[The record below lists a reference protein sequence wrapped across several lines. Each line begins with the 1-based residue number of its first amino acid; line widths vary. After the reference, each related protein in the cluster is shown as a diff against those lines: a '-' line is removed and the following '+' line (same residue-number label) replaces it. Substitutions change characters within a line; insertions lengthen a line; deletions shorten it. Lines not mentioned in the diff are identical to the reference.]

1 MPDRLAGPLVD
12 GVVAGRRA
20 AVSRAITL
28 VESSRP
34 EHRLEARALLA
45 DLPPPERPAV
55 RVGISGLPGVGK
67 STFIEALG
75 GRLTATGHR
84 VGVLAVDPS
93 SRRTG
98 GSVLGDKT
106 RMQRLATD
114 EHAYIRASP
123 SAGTLGGV
131 ARATSQA
138 MLVLEA
144 AGYDVV
150 LVETVG
156 VGQSETTVA
165 GMVDTFVFLTLAR
178 TGDQLQGIKR
188 GILELADVIAVN
200 KADSVGGSDRET
212 EAKVAAREL
221 GGALRMV
228 HGRAEAPAVV
238 TCSALTGGGV
248 DDVWQRVLDH
258 REQLGPEGLA
268 DKRAHQQLEFAWA
281 LVRDELE
288 QRLRRSDAVRRVRA
302 QVRAQVLAGELP
314 AVVAADRILAAYDAG
329 PTPRPESV
337 TSTGSTDGGDDE
349 QPHAPV
355 N

>member
-1 MPDRLAGPLVD
+1 MTDVDALAADVR
-12 GVVAGRRA
+12 GRSRA

-34 EHRLEARALLA
+34 EHRARARALLA
-45 DLPPPERPAV
+45 ALSAPESPTV
-55 RVGISGLPGVGK
+55 RVGISGVPGVGK
-67 STFIEALG
+67 STFIETLG
-75 GRLTATGHR
+75 TRLTASGHR

-93 SRRTG
+93 SQRTG

-106 RMQRLATD
+106 RMPQLAVD
-114 EHAYIRASP
+114 ERAFIRASP

-138 MLVLEA
+138 IVVLEA
-144 AGYDVV
+144 AAYDVV

-165 GMVDTFVFLTLAR
+165 GMVDTFVYLTLAR

-200 KADSVGGSDRET
+200 KADGDRET
-212 EAKVAAREL
+212 EARVAAREL

-228 HGRAEAPAVV
+228 HGRGDAPSVV
-238 TCSALTGGGV
+238 TCSALTGAGI
-248 DDVWQRVLDH
+248 DDVWRRVTEH
-258 REQLGPEGLA
+258 RERLGDEGLA
-268 DKRAHQQLEFAWA
+268 DKRAHQQLDFAWA

-288 QRLRRSDAVRRVRA
+288 QRLRRSAAVRRVRQA
-302 QVRAQVLAGELP
+302 VREQVLAGDLT
-314 AVVAADRILAAYDAG
+314 AVAAADLILGAYDDADAE
-329 PTPRPESV
+329 RSV
-337 TSTGSTDGGDDE
+337 
-349 QPHAPV
+349 

>member
-1 MPDRLAGPLVD
+1 MADLVD

-20 AVSRAITL
+20 AIARAITL
-28 VESSRP
+28 VESSNP
-34 EHRLEARALLA
+34 EHRVEARELLGAL
-45 DLPPPERPAV
+45 PSPEQPAV
-55 RVGISGLPGVGK
+55 RVGVSGVPGVGK
-67 STFIEALG
+67 STFIEVLG
-75 GRLTATGHR
+75 GRLTASGHR

-106 RMQRLATD
+106 RMPDLAAD
-114 EHAYIRASP
+114 DRAFIRASP

-144 AGYDVV
+144 ASYDVV

-165 GMVDTFVFLTLAR
+165 EMVDTFLFLTLAR

-200 KADSVGGSDRET
+200 KADGDREA
-212 EAKVAAREL
+212 EARSAAREL
-221 GGALRMV
+221 AGALRMV
-228 HGRAEAPAVV
+228 HGRDRAPAVV
-238 TCSALTGGGV
+238 TCSALTGAGV

-258 REQLGPEGLA
+258 RARLGRNGLA
-268 DKRAHQQLEFAWA
+268 EKRAHQQLDFAWD

-288 QRLRRSDAVRRVRA
+288 QRLTRSGAVR
-302 QVRAQVLAGELP
+302 QVRGEVRELVLRGELS
-314 AVVAADRILAAYDAG
+314 AGAAADRILAAYDEGRRGAA
-329 PTPRPESV
+329 E
-337 TSTGSTDGGDDE
+337 
-349 QPHAPV
+349 
-355 N
+355 

>member
-1 MPDRLAGPLVD
+1 MTDTSARPLVE

-34 EHRLEARALLA
+34 EHRTQARDLLTALPA
-45 DLPPPERPAV
+45 PERPAV
-55 RVGISGLPGVGK
+55 RVGISGVPGVGK

-75 GRLTATGHR
+75 GRLTEAGHR

-106 RMQRLATD
+106 RMPELAAD
-114 EHAYIRASP
+114 DRAYIRASP
-123 SAGTLGGV
+123 TAGTLGGV

-138 MLVLEA
+138 ILVLEA
-144 AGYDVV
+144 ASYDVV

-165 GMVDTFVFLTLAR
+165 GMVDTFLFLTLAR

-200 KADSVGGSDRET
+200 KADSVGGSDREP
-212 EAKVAAREL
+212 EARSAAREL
-221 GGALRMV
+221 AGALRMV
-228 HGRAEAPAVV
+228 HGGERAPAVV
-238 TCSALTGGGV
+238 TCSGLTGAGV

-258 REQLGPEGLA
+258 RTGLGEAGLTE
-268 DKRAHQQLEFAWA
+268 KRAHQQLDFAWE

-288 QRLRRSDAVRRVRA
+288 QRLRRSHAVRRVRGE
-302 QVRAQVLAGELP
+302 VRDLVLRGELP
-314 AVVAADRILAAYDAG
+314 AVAAADRLIAAYDQD
-329 PTPRPESV
+329 R
-337 TSTGSTDGGDDE
+337 TDGRPDTDAEPDAG
-349 QPHAPV
+349 V

>member
-1 MPDRLAGPLVD
+1 MSEAAGTLVD
-12 GVVAGRRA
+12 DVVAGRRA

-34 EHRLEARALLA
+34 EHRAQARELLA
-45 DLPPPERPAV
+45 ALPAPERPAV
-55 RVGISGLPGVGK
+55 RVGISGVPGVGK

-75 GRLTATGHR
+75 GRLTGAGRR

-106 RMQRLATD
+106 RMPELAAD

-144 AGYDVV
+144 AAYDVV

-165 GMVDTFVFLTLAR
+165 GMVDTFLFLTLAR

-200 KADSVGGSDRET
+200 KADGGS
-212 EAKVAAREL
+212 
-221 GGALRMV
+221 
-228 HGRAEAPAVV
+228 
-238 TCSALTGGGV
+238 
-248 DDVWQRVLDH
+248 
-258 REQLGPEGLA
+258 
-268 DKRAHQQLEFAWA
+268 
-281 LVRDELE
+281 
-288 QRLRRSDAVRRVRA
+288 
-302 QVRAQVLAGELP
+302 
-314 AVVAADRILAAYDAG
+314 
-329 PTPRPESV
+329 
-337 TSTGSTDGGDDE
+337 
-349 QPHAPV
+349 
-355 N
+355 